1 MHGFLSRSYINYK
14 EYNDSNRYNAYR
26 IEYFFYC
33 LSEIKHY
40 INEIKYFDEKISK
53 IDNAIQSK
61 FRGRFDHGLYDEYNE
76 VIKSDYEQYCELKN
90 IRDNMSKLRIDNINT
105 IYIIYGELI
114 TCPLQQSEE
123 ELNDYKDIYAPKERY
138 YIPMYM
144 NEKWER
150 DLDNDKYKRLER
162 VDKFLLNK
170 LDELKGENEREIF
183 TNTGYDLANDYIL
196 IEKNLLR
203 EPDPPI
209 SDKILLERKKN
220 DKTNLK
226 NKIFTKLLDS
236 KLKIGKKNIDS
247 TNTINTINNKF
258 NNTMNTINTLNHNFL
273 TDNKSKES
281 LFKKFLDKN
290 ILNLNSKNIENNK

>member
-1 MHGFLSRSYINYK
+1 
-14 EYNDSNRYNAYR
+14 
-26 IEYFFYC
+26 
-33 LSEIKHY
+33 
-40 INEIKYFDEKISK
+40 
-53 IDNAIQSK
+53 
-61 FRGRFDHGLYDEYNE
+61 
-76 VIKSDYEQYCELKN
+76 
-90 IRDNMSKLRIDNINT
+90 MSKLRIDNINT

-183 TNTGYDLANDYIL
+183 TNTGYDLANDYINKK
-196 IEKNLLR
+196 KNLLR

-226 NKIFTKLLDS
+226 NNTHINEQYDKNEIRKMVKLTKR
-236 KLKIGKKNIDS
+236 
-247 TNTINTINNKF
+247 
-258 NNTMNTINTLNHNFL
+258 NFL
-273 TDNKSKES
+273 LVDNDKYIYY
-281 LFKKFLDKN
+281 LKK
-290 ILNLNSKNIENNK
+290 